1 MGSTDVPQKYEAIY
15 ARAMS
20 GKSKS
25 AGVKCMCLSCMGW
38 VRAEVSVC
46 TDHECPLFPYRPYRS
61 SAQIAAAKR
70 SLAETKP
77 PTEQI

>member
-1 MGSTDVPQKYEAIY
+1 MSRDVSQKYEGLY
-15 ARAMS
+15 AKAMS

-25 AGVKCMCLSCMGW
+25 AGVKCTCLDCMGW

-46 TDHECPLFPYRPYRS
+46 TDHDCPLYPYRPYRS
-61 SAQIAAAKR
+61 SAQIAAAR
-70 SLAETKP
+70 RALADSKT